1 MAKLVIF
8 LYLKIYCL
16 DIFSFFVSISFFL
29 YESHFFFEKKRF
41 CILVGQNVEMLQK
54 QYQVF
59 LAFFEKPTLI

>member
-16 DIFSFFVSISFFL
+16 DIFSFLSQSHFFCMNL
-29 YESHFFFEKKRF
+29 IFFFEKICF
-41 CILVGQNVEMLQK
+41 CIRVDQNVEMLQK